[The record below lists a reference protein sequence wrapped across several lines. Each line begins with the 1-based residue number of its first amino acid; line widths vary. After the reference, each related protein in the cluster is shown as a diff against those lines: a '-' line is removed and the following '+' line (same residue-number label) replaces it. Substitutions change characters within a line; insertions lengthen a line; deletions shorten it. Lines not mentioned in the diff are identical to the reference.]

1 MKKFF
6 LNGPFFPKHNDNLMN
21 CEGDVD
27 YAREKFLKYRFR
39 NLDFLLRKRHEW
51 MNDYID
57 GDVIIEL
64 GAGAGFSELYLNSKI
79 ILTDATNKPW
89 IKSYIDATQM
99 DLKDSS
105 VDVIIIS
112 HTIHHL
118 YSPYKFFK
126 ECERV
131 LKKNG
136 VIIIQEIHTSLL
148 MRIILRIMRHEGWSY
163 NVNVFNPDEIIND
176 KNDLWSANTAAA
188 ELLFENEK
196 EFEKNFSLL
205 KVEKNEF
212 CECLIYPLSGG
223 VISKIK
229 MPEFPLWFLNIVNMI
244 DKILVKISPNTFA
257 LGRNVIVRKK

>member
-57 GDVIIEL
+57 G
-64 GAGAGFSELYLNSKI
+64 
-79 ILTDATNKPW
+79 
-89 IKSYIDATQM
+89 
-99 DLKDSS
+99 
-105 VDVIIIS
+105 DVIIIS